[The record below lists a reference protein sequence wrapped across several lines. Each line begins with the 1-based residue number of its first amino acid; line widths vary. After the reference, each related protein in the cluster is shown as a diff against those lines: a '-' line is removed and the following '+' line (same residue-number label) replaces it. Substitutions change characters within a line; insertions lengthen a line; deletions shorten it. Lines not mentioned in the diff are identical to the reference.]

1 MLESRVGSAL
11 RNCRVKFYSLS
22 SFADADRKLLQG
34 QLFRPALIPRL
45 CLNTMTISAI
55 TSSAA
60 EICRKLIADP
70 IRGHD
75 LQLVAS
81 QMLKFAE
88 SVGHDGSNDPFYEDC
103 LRLMIS
109 DITERVA

>member
-1 MLESRVGSAL
+1 M
-11 RNCRVKFYSLS
+11 
-22 SFADADRKLLQG
+22 
-34 QLFRPALIPRL
+34 
-45 CLNTMTISAI
+45 TMSVI

-60 EICRKLIADP
+60 DICRKLIADP
-70 IRGHD
+70 VRGND
-75 LQLVAS
+75 LHLVAS

-88 SVGHDGSNDPFYEDC
+88 SVRHDGSNDPFYEDC